1 MQSSQRK
8 EKIMRLKNKTAI
20 ITGGGTGIGLACAR
34 LFTQE
39 GARVAIFGRRQD
51 RLDQAQ
57 NEIGD
62 TVLTVQGDITQEKD
76 TARLVETT
84 VKKLGKVDILI
95 NNAGIFGGGPIH
107 EMEDAVWDE
116 TFDINMRGVFQL
128 TRKVLP
134 QMITQGSG
142 SIIHISSVLGMRAIP
157 GAVAYNATKGALNQF
172 SRSIAVEYGAQG
184 IRSNAICPGMIET
197 EMTEEMRSDTALME
211 EFLKRY
217 PLGRFGKPEE
227 VAKAC
232 LFLAS
237 EESAFIT
244 GATLPVDGG
253 CTALL

>member
-1 MQSSQRK
+1 
-8 EKIMRLKNKTAI
+8 MRLQDKTAI

-51 RLDQAQ
+51 RLNQAQ
-57 NEIGD
+57 KEIGD
-62 TVLTVQGDITQEKD
+62 AVLAVQGDITKVQD
-76 TARLVETT
+76 TVRLVETS
-84 VKKLGKVDILI
+84 VKQLGKVDILI
-95 NNAGIFGGGPIH
+95 NNAGIFGGGPTH
-107 EMEDAVWDE
+107 EMEDDVWDQ

-128 TRKVLP
+128 TRKILP

-142 SIIHISSVLGMRAIP
+142 SIIHISSILGMRSIP
-157 GAVAYNATKGALNQF
+157 GAVAYNTSKGALNQF

-184 IRSNAICPGMIET
+184 IRSNSICPGMIET
-197 EMTEEMRSDTALME
+197 EMTEEMRQDTSMME

-244 GATLPVDGG
+244 GTILPVDGG